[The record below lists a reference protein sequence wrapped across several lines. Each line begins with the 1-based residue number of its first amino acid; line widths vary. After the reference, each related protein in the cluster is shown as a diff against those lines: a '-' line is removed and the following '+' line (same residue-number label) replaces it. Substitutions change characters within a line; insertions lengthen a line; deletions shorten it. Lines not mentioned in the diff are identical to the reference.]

1 LAKPPPQKPDST
13 PEEFAEVEPHELFPT
28 NNIRFVMW
36 ETARLTERVEGLTK
50 AIESLG
56 TGLDRSFDKHGA
68 EMKER
73 LGEIK
78 SDLRDNAGK
87 IDKLED
93 QVSRVKGAMYA
104 IGVIFTV
111 LAAIAAIIVKLK

>member
-1 LAKPPPQKPDST
+1 
-13 PEEFAEVEPHELFPT
+13 
-28 NNIRFVMW
+28 MW